1 VSEIDRQRERGRK
14 SDCANKKIKN
24 KQTKKNKPSLK
35 RRLSNKNN
43 NKTNNNNKPNKLKRC
58 EINSSILKSTNK

>member
-1 VSEIDRQRERGRK
+1 VSEIDRQRGRK

-35 RRLSNKNN
+35 RRLSNKTTT
-43 NKTNNNNKPNKLKRC
+43 KPTTTTNQ
-58 EINSSILKSTNK
+58 TN